1 MEAFFDYLLAF
12 TRRGLEWGISM
23 FAQSLW
29 GSFGQSIVSRSC
41 HSSWSKHLP
50 SCLFVSAQ
58 NQTISK
64 AARIA
69 PFDLLPK
76 VSETV
81 THFIK
86 DQSDYS
92 QASRRALFNITFLVC
107 KYQTT
112 FRWWVVCIVCGK
124 TQKPSK
130 ITWQLPWTLKIVKTA
145 ILRQNHGRV
154 LLQTVIVYWC
164 ALSEE
169 VAIKC

>member
-1 MEAFFDYLLAF
+1 M
-12 TRRGLEWGISM
+12 
-23 FAQSLW
+23 
-29 GSFGQSIVSRSC
+29 
-41 HSSWSKHLP
+41 
-50 SCLFVSAQ
+50 FVSAQ

-92 QASRRALFNITFLVC
+92 QASRRALALLFWFVNTKPLLNDEWYCLWKNPKAFQNHLVTAVNF
-107 KYQTT
+107 KNRKDGNFTT
-112 FRWWVVCIVCGK
+112 
-124 TQKPSK
+124 
-130 ITWQLPWTLKIVKTA
+130 
-145 ILRQNHGRV
+145 NHGRV